1 MGPAPSRIFAPG
13 LLDGRVCIVSGAG
26 SGLGR
31 ASALELARQGA
42 EAGEVPVGAVL
53 VRDDQVLGEGF
64 NQPIIA
70 HDPTAHAEVVALRAA
85 ADAEQNY
92 RLPGSTLYVTLEPC
106 TMCFG
111 ALVHARVAR
120 LVYAASE
127 PRAGVCVSQLQ
138 LPQVDFYNHK
148 LLVEGGLMQEESAA
162 MLKAFFAARR
172 KG

>member
-1 MGPAPSRIFAPG
+1 MNDEIWMQR
-13 LLDGRVCIVSGAG
+13 
-26 SGLGR
+26 
-31 ASALELARQGA
+31 ALELARQGA
-42 EAGEVPVGAVL
+42 EVGEVPVGAVL

-85 ADAEQNY
+85 AEAEQNY

-148 LLVEGGLMQEESAA
+148 LLVEGGLMEAESAV
-162 MLKAFFAARR
+162 MLKAFFAVRR

>member
-1 MGPAPSRIFAPG
+1 MNDEDWMR
-13 LLDGRVCIVSGAG
+13 
-26 SGLGR
+26 R
-31 ASALELARQGA
+31 ALALA
-42 EAGEVPVGAVL
+42 EQAAKAGEVPVGAVL
-53 VRDDQVLGEGF
+53 VREDSLLGEGY

-70 HDPTAHAEVVALRAA
+70 HDPTCHAEIMALRHAA
-85 ADAEQNY
+85 RNEQNY

-138 LPQVDFYNHK
+138 LPQATFYNHK
-148 LLVEGGLMQEESAA
+148 MMVEGGLLAEESAA
-162 MLKAFFAARR
+162 LLKGFFARR
-172 KG
+172 RGR

>member
-1 MGPAPSRIFAPG
+1 MNDEIWMQR
-13 LLDGRVCIVSGAG
+13 
-26 SGLGR
+26 
-31 ASALELARQGA
+31 ALELARQGA
-42 EAGEVPVGAVL
+42 EVGEVPVGAVL

-64 NQPIIA
+64 NQPITS

-148 LLVEGGLMQEESAA
+148 LLVEGGLMEAESAA

>member
-1 MGPAPSRIFAPG
+1 VDDQYWMQQ
-13 LLDGRVCIVSGAG
+13 
-26 SGLGR
+26 
-31 ASALELARQGA
+31 ALALARQA
-42 EAGEVPVGAVL
+42 ADNGEVPVGALV
-53 VRDDQVLGEGF
+53 VRDNRLLGKGY

-70 HDPTAHAEVVALRAA
+70 SDPSAHAEIVAMRSAA
-85 ADAEQNY
+85 QAERNY
-92 RLPGSTLYVTLEPC
+92 RLSGSTLYVTLEPC

-120 LVYAASE
+120 LVYAAKE
-127 PRAGVCVSQLQ
+127 PRAGVCESQLQ

-148 LLVEGGLMQEESAA
+148 LLVEGGLMAAESAA